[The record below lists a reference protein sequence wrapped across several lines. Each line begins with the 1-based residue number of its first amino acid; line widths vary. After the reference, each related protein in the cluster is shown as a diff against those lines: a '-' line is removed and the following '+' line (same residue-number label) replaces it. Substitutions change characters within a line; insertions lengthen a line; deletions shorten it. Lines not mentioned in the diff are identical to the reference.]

1 MIYHTILLHLCSGK
15 VLSIFLFTCG
25 RKKHDVINRLDQLQL
40 HDAFDQQS

>member
-1 MIYHTILLHLCSGK
+1 MICHTVLLYLSSGK

-40 HDAFDQQS
+40 HNAFNQQS